1 MMKIK
6 ATLGGRETLILGLS
20 HANLDRLRADGLT
33 AKILID
39 GREIGIGIDIWIT
52 AAEDEGVMIRAFQEG
67 ITEGTK
73 VRIDKRLK
81 S

>member
-6 ATLGGRETLILGLS
+6 AQLGGRETLILGLS
-20 HANLDRLRADGLT
+20 HANLDKLRADGLT
-33 AKILID
+33 GKIVID
-39 GREIGIGIDIWIT
+39 GRQIGIGLDIWIT
-52 AAEDEGVMIRAFQEG
+52 AAEDEGVMMRAFQEG

-73 VRIDKRLK
+73 VHIDERLK

>member
-6 ATLGGRETLILGLS
+6 ARVGDRALIVLGLS
-20 HANLDRLRADGLT
+20 HANLDRLRADGLNGCI
-33 AKILID
+33 KVDGKQLGID
-39 GREIGIGIDIWIT
+39 VDIWIT
-52 AAEDEGVMIRAFQEG
+52 AASTEAEMVETFGGVIGPE
-67 ITEGTK
+67 TT